1 MKHSDGNDV
10 CLPVRENRL
19 TPVSAD
25 GVYIRVGELMYRH
38 RQDAAV
44 TAVRCAMLFA
54 GALLLRPSFA
64 SAAEPLALKLAQTIP
79 LPHVKGGFDLM
90 AADVAGQRLF
100 LAAQDNDTLEVFD
113 LAAGK
118 HLRSVA
124 GFKEPKWVVYRPEA
138 KRLYVSNGGDGSVR
152 VLDSQTFAPA
162 KRFDFREKANNLRY
176 DAAAALLFVGVGKT
190 FGEIAVVDAA
200 KDAVV
205 GSIALAG
212 FPKQFEV
219 DGDLIYVNVPKANHV
234 AVLDRQSMKQIAAWP
249 VAAAKEN
256 VPMGFDRTHR
266 RLFIGCEP
274 GKLAVLD
281 TASGAAVAALDISAE
296 PDSIYYD
303 APRRL
308 VYISCGAGTIDVVRQ
323 LDADRYEFA
332 SRIPTA
338 PGAATALFVPEL
350 KRYCLAV
357 PQTDKQAAELRVY
370 TSNDE

>member
-1 MKHSDGNDV
+1 
-10 CLPVRENRL
+10 
-19 TPVSAD
+19 
-25 GVYIRVGELMYRH
+25 
-38 RQDAAV
+38 
-44 TAVRCAMLFA
+44 MLLA
-54 GALLLRPSFA
+54 GALLLRPSCA
-64 SAAEPLALKLAQTIP
+64 SAAEPPALKLALTVP

-100 LAAQDNDTLEVFD
+100 LAAQDNNTLEIID

-124 GFKEPKWVVYRPEA
+124 GFKEPKWVVYRPES

-152 VLDSQTFAPA
+152 VLDARTFEPVT
-162 KRFDFREKANNLRY
+162 RFDFREKSNNLRY

-205 GSIALAG
+205 GSIALEG
-212 FPKQFEV
+212 FPKQFEL
-219 DGDLIYVNVPKANHV
+219 DGDRIYVNVPKANHV
-234 AVLDRQSMKQIAAWP
+234 AVLDRKSMKQIAAWP

-281 TASGAAVAALDISAE
+281 AASGAAVAALDISTE

-308 VYISCGAGTIDVVRQ
+308 IYISCGAGFVDVVRQ
-323 LDADRYEFA
+323 LDADRYELA

-370 TSNDE
+370 TAGE